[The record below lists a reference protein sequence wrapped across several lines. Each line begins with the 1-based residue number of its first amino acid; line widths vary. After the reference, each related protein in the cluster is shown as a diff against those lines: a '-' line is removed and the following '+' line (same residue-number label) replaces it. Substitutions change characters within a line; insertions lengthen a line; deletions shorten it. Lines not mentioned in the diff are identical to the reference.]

1 MFEEFLFGS
10 NVTKLKEYALNL
22 QEQYNEAGWF
32 KRRSIRKRLMEVLDE
47 IEYQEGRLQYANRP
61 YSFSSARR
69 CTGDAMKCSC
79 GCWLDVN
86 LKANLPISVGI

>member
-61 YSFSSARR
+61 YSFPSARG
-69 CTGDAMKCSC
+69 CAGDAMKCS
-79 GCWLDVN
+79 
-86 LKANLPISVGI
+86 